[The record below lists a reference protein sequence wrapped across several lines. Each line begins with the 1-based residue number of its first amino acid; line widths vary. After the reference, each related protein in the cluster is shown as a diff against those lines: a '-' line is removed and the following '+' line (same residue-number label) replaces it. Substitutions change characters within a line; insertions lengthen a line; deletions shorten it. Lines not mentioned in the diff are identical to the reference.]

1 MVASNSEFPFQAGRA
16 RWNTG
21 GNITVGKIPTSICS
35 SPCGMGEIKNF
46 EVEKKMKQLREKVI
60 LKMLIGKLTKLTF
73 LYGLFG
79 L

>member
-46 EVEKKMKQLREKVI
+46 EVEEKNKTQLREIVI
-60 LKMLIGKLTKLTF
+60 LKMLIDK
-73 LYGLFG
+73 
-79 L
+79 

>member
-46 EVEKKMKQLREKVI
+46 EVEKK
-60 LKMLIGKLTKLTF
+60 KLNTIKGNSDF
-73 LYGLFG
+73 ENVNR
-79 L
+79 